1 MPLMVMLALTTWPLP
16 PALALP
22 CPEPSPISPPGV
34 WVELALA
41 PATTATAAVTS
52 PARAPR
58 RSGVWVA
65 PVAPALCAL
74 AVGAAAAVWAAPEAD
89 DTGLVALTL
98 PVGTA
103 AFVFLAAPV
112 LAPPAVAALVKVTVE
127 GGAALV
133 SPLRR
138 ARMAWP
144 AATKK

>member
-58 RSGVWVA
+58 RSGVWVVA
-65 PVAPALCAL
+65 VAPALCAV
-74 AVGAAAAVWAAPEAD
+74 AVGAADLDALCATDAAALLDA
-89 DTGLVALTL
+89 GL
-98 PVGTA
+98 
-103 AFVFLAAPV
+103 LAV
-112 LAPPAVAALVKVTVE
+112 LVKVTVE

>member
-65 PVAPALCAL
+65 PVAPALCSV
-74 AVGAAAAVWAAPEAD
+74 AVGAAPAVLPPPFAAAPVGAAGLGALRAAD
-89 DTGLVALTL
+89 DTGLLAAGLAALTL
-98 PVGTA
+98 PVDAVALG
-103 AFVFLAAPV
+103 LAA
-112 LAPPAVAALVKVTVE
+112 LFKVTVE

-138 ARMAWP
+138 A
-144 AATKK
+144 

>member
-58 RSGVWVA
+58 RSGVWVV
-65 PVAPALCAL
+65 PVAPALCAADDAGLLAAGLAALALPVDAVALGL
-74 AVGAAAAVWAAPEAD
+74 AV
-89 DTGLVALTL
+89 
-98 PVGTA
+98 
-103 AFVFLAAPV
+103 
-112 LAPPAVAALVKVTVE
+112 LVKVTVE